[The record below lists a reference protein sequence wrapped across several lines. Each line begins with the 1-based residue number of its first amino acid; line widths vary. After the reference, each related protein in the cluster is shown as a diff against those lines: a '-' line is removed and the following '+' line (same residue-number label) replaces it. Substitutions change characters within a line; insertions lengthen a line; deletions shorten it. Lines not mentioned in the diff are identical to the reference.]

1 MIQQIHELLVP
12 SLSECVS
19 ELLTQELLVNG
30 SLRQVLWPKLTKE
43 LKITIK
49 KINLLMNQ
57 AFIRHYIVSKE
68 MLQATS
74 WIHTTTKTQ

>member
-1 MIQQIHELLVP
+1 MIRQIHELNLLP

-19 ELLTQELLVNG
+19 ELLTQEPLVN
-30 SLRQVLWPKLTKE
+30 SSFRQVLWPKLTKE

-57 AFIRHYIVSKE
+57 AFIRHLHCK
-68 MLQATS
+68 
-74 WIHTTTKTQ
+74 